1 MDRNNVLKFQVA
13 IEDQASKGLEE
24 IEKNLNGIVD
34 KFKSSVGGINA
45 ELGKIGQTAQMPNIA
60 EGIRQIDQ
68 LKESLKKN
76 TDNIPLFK
84 NVLEQMQQLQNFIGK
99 NTLGSE
105 LDKMKNSLNR
115 VFGEIPKV
123 DNNSFTAY
131 FNQLNKAYND
141 FMAKFGTQRTQT
153 PNLLSIGESMQ
164 KMGSL
169 SGNDT
174 LLREYQAQAEQIKAT
189 IINTIKETNTVIEA
203 TRKLIGG
210 GGSLNFDT
218 INKNIDATAASILKL
233 KSAFEQFNGVVD
245 KEGKLSNMMSGMGE
259 IIKSVKYSMIS
270 LKDGQ
275 ENLNWGKMMNDNAKS
290 VIQARVE
297 LERLVPL
304 IEKLKVQQLVSKN
317 LGLDTSN
324 IDATIQRVQHLQQ
337 LLMSITAH
345 GGLTSTG
352 VENLNGLNASQLM
365 AAYKEHLVTARN
377 DLATQSQ
384 ANTQALKNEAQ
395 AQKENELA
403 KRQAAQANAQ
413 LSQEENRLSQAIQQ
427 TANSAHGQ
435 SQVIS
440 DLKSMA
446 MQYLSIWGAQQFVT
460 DVANITGELEL
471 QERSLE
477 VILNSAS
484 AAQQMYS
491 EIRDLSQMSPYTF
504 EDLLK
509 SHRQLA
515 AFGIEAKDIFG
526 TLKSLSDIGA
536 GLDVEVSRLILA
548 YGHTRSYGYLSGIQ
562 NRQFENAGIDMIGGL
577 TAKYNKLAD
586 AEKRAGR
593 EAKYVTRKDIF
604 SKMRDRSIPFEDVQ
618 DVIMDLDKPGGR
630 FYNMQVRQFE
640 TLGGKL
646 RNLRNNYRIMM
657 SELGGENK
665 GLLTGTVGVIN
676 NLTENWQRYV
686 RVLKGVALGY
696 GVMKLAALMAGK
708 SALAANKE
716 IAASA
721 VARNSMDGTT
731 AYLNGTTSAWGA
743 MGSSRKIFGGKWY
756 QLNKLGGGF
765 ASSDNDN
772 EVRNLAK
779 NKEINNL
786 TKQRIALTGR
796 LTTAQ
801 RELLLVESGVS
812 KQRAV
817 QIAGMT
823 GWKRG
828 LMSIRLG
835 MIAVAQSA
843 KAMAVAL
850 LTNPMTWIMAAV
862 AGITALASKF
872 GEASEQANEFASN
885 MKETA
890 KTDLEGIHETLNSY
904 KESGIFVKGQSIR
917 KVVNSEGTAEDYG
930 FSINRAELEAH
941 GIGDVF
947 EELQRKLQTLSPMYD
962 KDFFDISKANTQMEQ
977 VEGMFKKVKDIEY
990 VKQVDEVTADSMQET
1005 LENTSA
1011 TWWKPLTWFTKGES
1025 LITDMKDYS
1034 DEYRTFIQEFEIT
1047 DSEWNSIASKDK
1059 LKITS
1064 LMDELHLTRNEAF
1077 AKYFE
1082 GNEQF
1087 RESTK
1092 VNKSRRENSIINK
1105 DHALEETENGAKIV
1119 AEHFASKF
1127 NTYFNGDVDQM
1138 VISFENSMNQMFTQ
1152 SKIGSPEVQAHLSEQ
1167 MAEQI
1172 RLAMVAQGN
1181 IEESKKFFNEVMFRN
1196 LGAFASKEL
1205 EGKIT
1210 KNTRPEDV
1218 QKIVNQISNKSI
1230 SAFQKKSKSF
1240 STWWKGLGKKNGEEY
1255 TEYLIA
1261 SLTNIAKRTVG
1272 MEAWQRRAKFKYGM
1286 NIEVET
1292 DNDWIGYIKKIRK
1305 QIHEEAEKN
1314 LEMNQ
1319 RFKSKWGI
1327 DISYDINSKDAK
1339 KQINRVVK
1347 MLNYQLHDLWSMHN
1361 SSKDANYRKKIREQI
1376 SEFRAARDAAVSQS
1390 RAVNY
1395 VIGEGFSLGEQKD
1408 IQKNKNNADRI
1419 REKAERDKEAAKRKA
1434 EAAARKADRDWM
1446 NRERHYIQSLGDA
1459 YRMYKMW
1466 YKDLQ
1471 SEPAAIKRV
1480 RDAYGDVLHK
1490 TDFKDITSIAGYQGL
1505 LNKER
1510 RKIANHKFNY
1520 NSDMSDDRKGLITD
1534 VTKTVND
1541 LFHDAF
1547 TESSEK
1553 FTSDMEKTLER
1564 ITDAFKTFEDVLKA
1578 TGDESLADKMTKG
1591 LTGLLGE
1598 ENLVVGKNSIS
1609 FGEEDATKIY
1619 MPLENVADAF
1629 KNRMLENLTSIT
1641 GRSFYGAH
1649 QFKEGFMETSDYL
1662 FDENASK
1669 EDIEKRVGFLFNVK
1683 NEDGKYD
1690 ELMQKLIPSVNKLIL
1705 EWQKLAKAEREK
1717 AIKLYSDSINK
1728 LSDYKSIASR
1738 NNADYNTSIS
1748 SNNLLEKLGLISKEK
1763 KDMANRRAEG
1773 IRDEQNFKATVAFS
1787 KYFGNVLAMTRKEAI
1802 ETAEVLKNQLNE
1814 KLATGRVS
1822 ASEYAKEMQKIQDV
1836 LDKKKQ
1842 NTFFGSDS
1850 DIATFIQGGIPALQ
1864 KRVQGQIEDKRSE
1877 LAKSYENSGLSKE
1890 EIDKRIN
1897 ENGDLKKLLGKSDF
1911 LNGMV
1916 KGLGDM
1922 SLAISLVTGTLDGLN
1937 AAAKSLSDMFDALG
1951 DEGKANLWS
1960 DVSDTIGGI
1969 SSIFSPVSDV
1979 AKNAM
1984 SGNVGGIVSSAI
1996 SAPFKMIASPIAAF
2010 SRLHDKKIDRHI
2022 EKLKESVS
2030 RIEGYTEVIARAQ
2043 ERTLGYDN
2051 GDLLRMYQRQ
2061 YAANKYEV
2069 KALGFKFNLNKEG
2082 AAGNAMADYYNA
2094 AGGGDIN
2101 GYQQQLNLLNE
2112 QRKSYIDMYNAE
2124 NKKKKKSKESMEEYK
2139 KKIAE
2144 LDDQIAHFSEDLAK
2158 NLWGIDLKSWAD
2170 QIGDALANAFENGE
2184 NAANAYKDA
2193 VNNIM
2198 KSVVNNI
2205 LKIGIIQPMMEK
2217 LQRKLFGYT
2226 DEKGNYK
2233 AGVINAKDPHA
2244 FDDPNKVAA
2253 QLLSVSADYFS
2264 DNGDGKKLMIAAMEY
2279 LNGAEKMLND
2289 AGFSQKNSSN
2299 KTLSSGIQ
2307 GTSEE
2312 TSALLAGYINAL
2324 RQDVSYIRLMQTQ
2337 FINEAFP
2344 DYVKQITGMATT
2356 LGRID
2361 ANVAAIRSIISE
2373 NGALYEKVERLSDDL
2388 HNVIIGNQK
2397 LHIA

>member
-45 ELGKIGQTAQMPNIA
+45 ELGKIGQTAQIPNIA

-68 LKESLKKN
+68 LKESLKKD

-164 KMGSL
+164 KMSGL
-169 SGNDT
+169 AGNDT

-218 INKNIDATAASILKL
+218 INKNIDATASAILKL

-245 KEGKLSNMMSGMGE
+245 KEGKLSNMMTGMGE
-259 IIKSVKYSMIS
+259 IIKSVKFSMSS
-270 LKDGQ
+270 LKEGQ
-275 ENLNWGKMMNDNAKS
+275 ENLNWGKTMTENAKS
-290 VIQARVE
+290 VIQARSE
-297 LERLVPL
+297 MERLVPL
-304 IEKLKVQQLVSKN
+304 VEKLKTQQLISKN

-460 DVANITGELEL
+460 DMANITGELEL
-471 QERSLE
+471 QKKSLE

-515 AFGIEAKDIFG
+515 AFGVEAKDVFS

-536 GLDVEVSRLILA
+536 GLDVDVSRLILA
-548 YGHTRSYGYLSGIQ
+548 FGHTRSYGYLSGIQ
-562 NRQFENAGIDMIGGL
+562 NRQFETAGIDMIGAL
-577 TAKYNKLAD
+577 TEKYNKLAA
-586 AEKRAGR
+586 AEERAGR
-593 EAKYVTRKDIF
+593 QAEFVTRRDIF

-618 DVIMDLDKPGGR
+618 DVILDLDRPGGK
-630 FYNMQVRQFE
+630 FYNMQIRQFE

-657 SELGGENK
+657 SELGEDNK
-665 GLLTGTVGVIN
+665 GFLMGTVGIIN
-676 NLTENWQRYV
+676 DLTENWQRYA
-686 RVLKGVALGY
+686 RVLKSVAWGY
-696 GVMKLAALMAGK
+696 GIMKLSAMLAGK
-708 SALAANKE
+708 SALAANKKIME
-716 IAASA
+716 SQIASTQSNYA
-721 VARNSMDGTT
+721 N
-731 AYLNGTTSAWGA
+731 AYLNTSGPWYKRMFFTAASPVQKGSPYPSGA
-743 MGSSRKIFGGKWY
+743 VLEEIKYS
-756 QLNKLGGGF
+756 
-765 ASSDNDN
+765 
-772 EVRNLAK
+772 
-779 NKEINNL
+779 KEINNI
-786 TKQRIALTGR
+786 TKQRIALIGR
-796 LTTAQ
+796 LNKAQ
-801 RELLLVESGVS
+801 REELLIATGVGEA
-812 KQRAV
+812 RAA
-817 QIAGMT
+817 QIAGFSA
-823 GWKRG
+823 WRRG
-828 LMSIRLG
+828 LMSVRLG

-862 AGITALASKF
+862 AGFTALIDKM
-872 GEASEQANEFASN
+872 GETSEQAEELKNTLKEGAETDIQGIRQSTEQFVDSKIVE
-885 MKETA
+885 MKEVSSF
-890 KTDLEGIHETLNSY
+890 KNSY
-904 KESGIFVKGQSIR
+904 
-917 KVVNSEGTAEDYG
+917 GTANIKRATINEGLLEDYG
-930 FSINRAELEAH
+930 VDA
-941 GIGDVF
+941 VF
-947 EELQRKLQTLSPMYD
+947 EELDKALQSHSPLYEGDYFDIVKAEGQVAQVKAAFDKLNDIDYAKQIRSITQDRIGNAVDKTGGWNDWGTEGLETNM
-962 KDFFDISKANTQMEQ
+962 KDFSDYYSNLVNNLTINDAEWNRLAARDKQNIENYARQLGLSRKEALAKYMFEDGFKFGNEYYGSTHDADVAKDALKTAKNDMQPLASEMSDILKESFSGNMDA
-977 VEGMFKKVKDIEY
+977 GIEY
-990 VKQVDEVTADSMQET
+990 VQDVLNQIFSQA
-1005 LENTSA
+1005 
-1011 TWWKPLTWFTKGES
+1011 
-1025 LITDMKDYS
+1025 
-1034 DEYRTFIQEFEIT
+1034 
-1047 DSEWNSIASKDK
+1047 
-1059 LKITS
+1059 KI
-1064 LMDELHLTRNEAF
+1064 
-1077 AKYFE
+1077 
-1082 GNEQF
+1082 GNE
-1087 RESTK
+1087 
-1092 VNKSRRENSIINK
+1092 
-1105 DHALEETENGAKIV
+1105 
-1119 AEHFASKF
+1119 
-1127 NTYFNGDVDQM
+1127 
-1138 VISFENSMNQMFTQ
+1138 
-1152 SKIGSPEVQAHLSEQ
+1152 EVKAHLSEEFYELLIQ
-1167 MAEQI
+1167 SMRDAGNTKDAESLEQI
-1172 RLAMVAQGN
+1172 LMERIAGTFLMSSLKKN
-1181 IEESKKFFNEVMFRN
+1181 ISPKTTQKEMYKSVSDGISAAIEAAKKKSKKFLEFWNKLGKEGQKKFVARLKGSGLNYSALLMSQKDWQTRALAMKLKLN
-1196 LGAFASKEL
+1196 LQTAVDYTEFIKKQRETIKKAQEIL
-1205 EGKIT
+1205 L
-1210 KNTRPEDV
+1210 
-1218 QKIVNQISNKSI
+1218 SNKSKI
-1230 SAFQKKSKSF
+1230 KWALGVEVNLDVRSVGDADKLLKMFEAQKKVVEAQRKKYARDHRGKDGYIHNPAELKVYNELKSK
-1240 STWWKGLGKKNGEEY
+1240 EEILALSIEQAKEMKRSL
-1255 TEYLIA
+1255 EYLKSEHQSYIDPK
-1261 SLTNIAKRTVG
+1261 TEEKRQK
-1272 MEAWQRRAKFKYGM
+1272 ERERAK
-1286 NIEVET
+1286 
-1292 DNDWIGYIKKIRK
+1292 
-1305 QIHEEAEKN
+1305 
-1314 LEMNQ
+1314 
-1319 RFKSKWGI
+1319 
-1327 DISYDINSKDAK
+1327 
-1339 KQINRVVK
+1339 NR
-1347 MLNYQLHDLWSMHN
+1347 
-1361 SSKDANYRKKIREQI
+1361 A
-1376 SEFRAARDAAVSQS
+1376 
-1390 RAVNY
+1390 
-1395 VIGEGFSLGEQKD
+1395 
-1408 IQKNKNNADRI
+1408 
-1419 REKAERDKEAAKRKA
+1419 EAAKRKA

-1446 NRERHYIQSLGDA
+1446 NRERHYIQSLGEA

-1466 YKDLQ
+1466 YKDLR

-1480 RDAYGDVLHK
+1480 RDAYGNVLENS
-1490 TDFKDITSIAGYQGL
+1490 DFKDITSIAGYQSL

-1510 RKIANHKFNY
+1510 EKVSNHKFNY
-1520 NSDMSDDRKGLITD
+1520 NGDMADEKKSFITD
-1534 VTKTVND
+1534 LTKTVNE
-1541 LFHDAF
+1541 LFHDSF
-1547 TESSEK
+1547 SESSEK

-1564 ITDAFKTFEDVLKA
+1564 ITDAFKTFEEVLKA
-1578 TGDESLADKMTKG
+1578 TGDDNLADSITNG
-1591 LTGLLGE
+1591 LTGLFGG
-1598 ENLVVGKNSIS
+1598 NVLVVERDKAYAREE
-1609 FGEEDATKIY
+1609 GEDVTKVY

-1641 GRSFYGAH
+1641 SRDFYGIH
-1649 QFKEGFMETSDYL
+1649 QFAEGQMATHEYL
-1662 FDENASK
+1662 FDEKASK
-1669 EDIEKRVGFLFNVK
+1669 EEIERRVGFLFNIK

-1690 ELMQKLIPSVNKLIL
+1690 ELMQKLIPAVNKLIL

-1748 SNNLLEKLGLISKEK
+1748 SNNLLERLGLISKEK
-1763 KDMANRRAEG
+1763 RDMANRRAEG

-1802 ETAEVLKNQLNE
+1802 KTAKVLKNQLNE

-1850 DIATFIQGGIPALQ
+1850 DIATFIKGGIPALQ
-1864 KRVQGQIEDKRSE
+1864 KKVQGQIEDKRSE
-1877 LAKSYENSGLSKE
+1877 LAKLYENSGLSKE
-1890 EIDKRIN
+1890 EIDKKIN
-1897 ENGDLKKLLGKSDF
+1897 ENGDLEKLLGESDS
-1911 LNGMV
+1911 LSGMES
-1916 KGLGDM
+1916 GLMDM
-1922 SLAISLVTGTLDGLN
+1922 SLGVSLVTGTLDGLN
-1937 AAAKSLSDMFDALG
+1937 EAAKSLSDMFDALG

-1960 DVSDTIGGI
+1960 NVSDTIGGI
-1969 SSIFSPVSDV
+1969 TSIFSPAQDLVQ
-1979 AKNAM
+1979 NAT
-1984 SGNVGGIVSSAI
+1984 SGNIGGFLSSAI

-2043 ERTLGYDN
+2043 ERTLGYDK
-2051 GDLLRMYQRQ
+2051 GDMIRMYQRQ
-2061 YAANKYEV
+2061 YAANQLQIKNIV
-2069 KALGFKFNLNKEG
+2069 GKARLTFNKEG
-2082 AAGNAMADYYNA
+2082 AAGTAMANYYNS
-2094 AGGGDIN
+2094 AGGEGVN
-2101 GYQQQLNLLNE
+2101 GYQQQFNLLNQ
-2112 QRKSYIDMYNAE
+2112 QRSNYIGMYNE
-2124 NKKKKKSKESMEEYK
+2124 EDSKKKKSAASLEEYK
-2139 KKIAE
+2139 QKIAE
-2144 LDDQIAHFSEDLAK
+2144 LDDKIMHFSEDLAK

-2170 QIGDALANAFENGE
+2170 QISDALANAFENGE

-2193 VNNIM
+2193 VTNIM
-2198 KSVVNNI
+2198 RSVAHNI
-2205 LKIGIIQPMMEK
+2205 LKLGILEPMFEK
-2217 LQRKLFGYT
+2217 LRRKLFGHF
-2226 DEKGNYK
+2226 DEKGNYI
-2233 AGVINAKDPHA
+2233 ADGLINIKDDHA
-2244 FDDPNKVAA
+2244 WDDPEKTGGLILS
-2253 QLLSVSADYFS
+2253 QLADFMG
-2264 DNGDGKKLMIAAMEY
+2264 DNGPLKKSMEAYQIAY
-2279 LNGAEKMLND
+2279 TGLEKMGND
-2289 AGFSQKNSSN
+2289 AGISFKNSSN

-2373 NGALYEKVERLSDDL
+2373 NGALYEKVERLSDDM
-2388 HNVIIGNQK
+2388 HNVILGNQK
-2397 LHIA
+2397 FHIA

>member
-24 IEKNLNGIVD
+24 IEKKLNGIVD

-68 LKESLKKN
+68 LKESLKKD

-577 TAKYNKLAD
+577 TDKYNKLAD

-823 GWKRG
+823 AFKRG
-828 LMSIRLG
+828 LMSVRLG

-850 LTNPMTWIMAAV
+850 LSNPMTWIMAAV
-862 AGITALASKF
+862 AGITALASKL
-872 GEASEQANEFASN
+872 GETSEHAEEFARN
-885 MKETA
+885 MKDVA
-890 KTDLEGIHETLNSY
+890 KTDLEGIRETLGSY
-904 KESGIFVKGQSIR
+904 EESGIFKRGKQIR
-917 KVVNSEGTAEDYG
+917 RVSNSEGDAVDYD
-930 FSINRAELEAH
+930 FSIDRAELYAH
-941 GIGDVF
+941 GVANVH
-947 EELQRKLQTLSPMYD
+947 EELKRKLQTLSPIYE
-962 KDFFDISKANTQMEQ
+962 KDFFDINKAKDQAGQ
-977 VEGMFKKVKDIEY
+977 VEEMFRKIKNIEY
-990 VKQVDEVTADSMQET
+990 VKQVDEVTGGVMSEALGKTGASFREPGTWLRGEDYTTDLKDYADS
-1005 LENTSA
+1005 
-1011 TWWKPLTWFTKGES
+1011 
-1025 LITDMKDYS
+1025 Y
-1034 DEYRTFIQEFEIT
+1034 QEFLQSFDIK
-1047 DSEWNSIASKDK
+1047 DAEWNQIEAGDK
-1059 LKITS
+1059 QKINE
-1064 LMDELHLTRNEAF
+1064 LMQELHLTRSEAF
-1077 AKYFE
+1077 ARLFDK
-1082 GNEQF
+1082 
-1087 RESTK
+1087 
-1092 VNKSRRENSIINK
+1092 
-1105 DHALEETENGAKIV
+1105 NGDVKGSNTYLHGIRYRAKIDKDN
-1119 AEHFASKF
+1119 AYDEAGDGASLFADSFASKF
-1127 NTYFNGDVDQM
+1127 NTYFNGNVDQM
-1138 VISFENSMNQMFTQ
+1138 VLSFENTMNQVFTQ
-1152 SKIGSPEVQAHLSEQ
+1152 AKIGNAEVQVQMSEQ
-1167 MAEQI
+1167 MAEQV
-1172 RLAMVAQGN
+1172 RLAMIAAGN
-1181 IEESKKFFNEVMFRN
+1181 AAEGEKFFSSIMYRN

-1205 EGKIT
+1205 EGVIT
-1210 KNTRPEDV
+1210 KDTRQEDIPG
-1218 QKIVNQISNKSI
+1218 IVDNISKKAIRALNKKGSLF
-1230 SAFQKKSKSF
+1230 SSWWKKQGKKSGENYALALQQALENQANGVLNM
-1240 STWWKGLGKKNGEEY
+1240 STWQK
-1255 TEYLIA
+1255 
-1261 SLTNIAKRTVG
+1261 
-1272 MEAWQRRAKFKYGM
+1272 RAKYKYGL
-1286 NIEVET
+1286 EVQVET
-1292 DNDWIGYIKKIRK
+1292 SNDWVGYIQNLRKKIK
-1305 QIHEEAEKN
+1305 ETAEKN
-1314 LEMNQ
+1314 LVMNE

-1327 DISYDINSKDAK
+1327 DISYNINSKDAL
-1339 KQINRVVK
+1339 KQMRKVLET
-1347 MLNYQLHDLWSMHN
+1347 LNTSIHNLWEKHN
-1361 SSKDANYRKKIREQI
+1361 TSKDPNYRKKIREQI
-1376 SEFRAARDAAVSQS
+1376 SEFVAQRDVTLEQVK
-1390 RAVNY
+1390 RGKY
-1395 VIGEGFSLGEQKD
+1395 LQGEGFSIGDPDKIKKAEDKTQKA
-1408 IQKNKNNADRI
+1408 K
-1419 REKAERDKEAAKRKA
+1419 EKAEREREAAKRKA
-1434 EAAARKADRDWM
+1434 ETAARKADRDWI
-1446 NRERHYIQSLGDA
+1446 NRERHYIQSLGEA

-1510 RKIANHKFNY
+1510 QKIANHKFNY

-1969 SSIFSPVSDV
+1969 SSIFSPVSDI

>member
-68 LKESLKKN
+68 LKESLKKD

-245 KEGKLSNMMSGMGE
+245 KEGKLSNMMAGMGE
-259 IIKSVKYSMIS
+259 IIKSVRYSMNT
-270 LKDGQ
+270 LKEGQ

-427 TANSAHGQ
+427 TTNSAHGQ

-446 MQYLSIWGAQQFVT
+446 LQYLSVWGAQQFVT
-460 DVANITGELEL
+460 DMANITGELEL
-471 QERSLE
+471 QKKSLE

-515 AFGIEAKDIFG
+515 AFGIEAKDVFS

-536 GLDVEVSRLILA
+536 GLDVDVSRLILA
-548 YGHTRSYGYLSGIQ
+548 FGHTKSYGYLSGIQ
-562 NRQFENAGIDMIGGL
+562 NRQFETAGIDMIGAL
-577 TAKYNKLAD
+577 TEKYNKLAA
-586 AEKRAGR
+586 AEERAGR
-593 EAKYVTRKDIF
+593 QAEFVTRRDIF

-618 DVIMDLDKPGGR
+618 DVILDLDRPGGK
-630 FYNMQVRQFE
+630 FYNMQIRQFE

-657 SELGGENK
+657 SELGEDNK
-665 GLLTGTVGVIN
+665 GFLMGTVGIIN
-676 NLTENWQRYV
+676 DLTENWQRYA

-696 GVMKLAALMAGK
+696 GAMKLAAMLAGK

-716 IAASA
+716 IAAST
-721 VARNSMDGTT
+721 VARNSIAGTT
-731 AYLNGTTSAWGA
+731 ANLNGTMSTWRA
-743 MGSSRKIFGGKWY
+743 MGSSRKIFGGS
-756 QLNKLGGGF
+756 F
-765 ASSDNDN
+765 VSSANDN
-772 EVRNLAK
+772 EVRNIAK

-786 TKQRIALTGR
+786 TKQRIALTGK
-796 LTTAQ
+796 LTEAQ
-801 RELLLVESGVS
+801 RAYLLQSAGISGVES
-812 KQRAV
+812 RR
-817 QIAGMT
+817 IALLSN
-823 GWKRG
+823 WRRR
-828 LMSIRLG
+828 LMSVRLG

-850 LTNPMTWIMAAV
+850 LTNPMIWIMAAV
-862 AGITALASKF
+862 AGFTALIDKM
-872 GEASEQANEFASN
+872 GETSEQAEELKNTLKEGAETDIQGIRQSTEQFVDSKIVE
-885 MKETA
+885 MKDVGSF
-890 KTDLEGIHETLNSY
+890 KNSY
-904 KESGIFVKGQSIR
+904 
-917 KVVNSEGTAEDYG
+917 GTANIKRATINEGLLKDYG
-930 FSINRAELEAH
+930 VDA
-941 GIGDVF
+941 VF
-947 EELQRKLQTLSPMYD
+947 EELDKALQSHSPLYEGDYFDIVKAEGQAAQVKAAFDKLNDIDYAKQIRSITQDRIGNAVDKTGGWNDWGTEGLETNM
-962 KDFFDISKANTQMEQ
+962 KDFSDYYSNLVNNLTINDAEWNRLAARDKQNIENYARQLGLSRKEALAKYMFEDGFKFGNEYYGSTHDADVAKDALKTAKNDMQPLASEMSDILKESFSGNMDA
-977 VEGMFKKVKDIEY
+977 GIEY
-990 VKQVDEVTADSMQET
+990 VQDVLNQIFSQA
-1005 LENTSA
+1005 
-1011 TWWKPLTWFTKGES
+1011 
-1025 LITDMKDYS
+1025 
-1034 DEYRTFIQEFEIT
+1034 
-1047 DSEWNSIASKDK
+1047 
-1059 LKITS
+1059 KI
-1064 LMDELHLTRNEAF
+1064 
-1077 AKYFE
+1077 
-1082 GNEQF
+1082 GNE
-1087 RESTK
+1087 
-1092 VNKSRRENSIINK
+1092 
-1105 DHALEETENGAKIV
+1105 
-1119 AEHFASKF
+1119 
-1127 NTYFNGDVDQM
+1127 
-1138 VISFENSMNQMFTQ
+1138 
-1152 SKIGSPEVQAHLSEQ
+1152 EVKAHLSEEFYELLIQ
-1167 MAEQI
+1167 SMRDAGNTKDADSLEQI
-1172 RLAMVAQGN
+1172 LMERIAGTFLMSSLKKN
-1181 IEESKKFFNEVMFRN
+1181 ISPKTTQKEMYKSVSDGISAAIEAAKKKSKKFLEFWNKLGKEGQKKFVAGLKGSGLNYSALLMSQKDWQTRALAMKLKLN
-1196 LGAFASKEL
+1196 LQ
-1205 EGKIT
+1205 T
-1210 KNTRPEDV
+1210 DV
-1218 QKIVNQISNKSI
+1218 DYTEFIKKQRETIKKAQEILLSNKSKI
-1230 SAFQKKSKSF
+1230 KWALGVEVNLDVRSVGDADKLLKMFEAQKKVVEAQRKKYARDHRGKDGYIHNPAELKVYNELKSK
-1240 STWWKGLGKKNGEEY
+1240 EEILALSIEQAKEMKRSL
-1255 TEYLIA
+1255 EYLKSEHQSYIDPK
-1261 SLTNIAKRTVG
+1261 TEEKRQK
-1272 MEAWQRRAKFKYGM
+1272 ERERAK
-1286 NIEVET
+1286 
-1292 DNDWIGYIKKIRK
+1292 
-1305 QIHEEAEKN
+1305 
-1314 LEMNQ
+1314 
-1319 RFKSKWGI
+1319 
-1327 DISYDINSKDAK
+1327 
-1339 KQINRVVK
+1339 NR
-1347 MLNYQLHDLWSMHN
+1347 
-1361 SSKDANYRKKIREQI
+1361 A
-1376 SEFRAARDAAVSQS
+1376 
-1390 RAVNY
+1390 
-1395 VIGEGFSLGEQKD
+1395 
-1408 IQKNKNNADRI
+1408 
-1419 REKAERDKEAAKRKA
+1419 EAAKRKA

-1446 NRERHYIQSLGDA
+1446 NRERHYIQSLGEA

-1466 YKDLQ
+1466 YKDLR

-1480 RDAYGDVLHK
+1480 RDAYGNVLENS
-1490 TDFKDITSIAGYQGL
+1490 DFKDITSIAGYQIL

-1510 RKIANHKFNY
+1510 EKVSNHKFNY
-1520 NSDMSDDRKGLITD
+1520 NGDMADEKKSFITD
-1534 VTKTVND
+1534 LTKTVNE
-1541 LFHDAF
+1541 LFHDSF
-1547 TESSEK
+1547 SESSEK

-1564 ITDAFKTFEDVLKA
+1564 ITDAFKTFEEVLKA
-1578 TGDESLADKMTKG
+1578 TGDDNLADSITNG
-1591 LTGLLGE
+1591 LTGLFGG
-1598 ENLVVGKNSIS
+1598 NVLVVERDKAYAREE
-1609 FGEEDATKIY
+1609 GEDVTKVY

-1641 GRSFYGAH
+1641 SRDFYGIH
-1649 QFKEGFMETSDYL
+1649 QFAEGQMATHEYL
-1662 FDENASK
+1662 FDEKASK
-1669 EDIEKRVGFLFNVK
+1669 EEIERRVGFLFNIK

-1690 ELMQKLIPSVNKLIL
+1690 ELMQKLIPAVNKLIL

-1748 SNNLLEKLGLISKEK
+1748 SNNLLERLGLISKEK
-1763 KDMANRRAEG
+1763 RDMANRRAEG

-1802 ETAEVLKNQLNE
+1802 KTAEVLKNQLNE

-1850 DIATFIQGGIPALQ
+1850 NIATFIQGGIPALQ
-1864 KRVQGQIEDKRSE
+1864 KKVQGQIEDKRSE
-1877 LAKSYENSGLSKE
+1877 LAKLYENSGLSKE
-1890 EIDKRIN
+1890 EIDKKIN
-1897 ENGDLKKLLGKSDF
+1897 ENGDLKKLSGKSDS
-1911 LNGMV
+1911 LNGMMN
-1916 KGLGDM
+1916 GLGDI
-1922 SLAISLVTGTLDGLN
+1922 SLALSLVTGTLDGLN
-1937 AAAKSLSDMFDALG
+1937 EAAKSLSDMFDALG

-1969 SSIFSPVSDV
+1969 SSIFSPVGDI

-1984 SGNVGGIVSSAI
+1984 SGNVGGLVSSAI

-2043 ERTLGYDN
+2043 ERTLGYDK
-2051 GDLLRMYQRQ
+2051 GDMIRMYQRQ
-2061 YAANKYEV
+2061 YAANQIQIKNIV
-2069 KALGFKFNLNKEG
+2069 GKARLTFNKEG
-2082 AAGNAMADYYNA
+2082 AAGTAMANYYNS
-2094 AGGGDIN
+2094 AGGEGVN
-2101 GYQQQLNLLNE
+2101 GYQQQFNLLNQ
-2112 QRKSYIDMYNAE
+2112 QRSNYIGMYNE
-2124 NKKKKKSKESMEEYK
+2124 EYSKKKKSAASLEEYK
-2139 KKIAE
+2139 QKIAE
-2144 LDDQIAHFSEDLAK
+2144 LDDKIMHFSEDLAK

-2170 QIGDALANAFENGE
+2170 QISDALANAFENGE

-2226 DEKGNYK
+2226 DENGNYK
-2233 AGVINAKDPHA
+2233 AGVVNVKDPHA

>member
-24 IEKNLNGIVD
+24 IEKKLNGIVD

-210 GGSLNFDT
+210 GGSLDFDT
-218 INKNIDATAASILKL
+218 INKNIDATASAILKL

-245 KEGKLSNMMSGMGE
+245 KEGKLSNMMTGMGE
-259 IIKSVKYSMIS
+259 IIKSVKFSMSS

-345 GGLTSTG
+345 GGFTSTG

-427 TANSAHGQ
+427 TTNSAHGQ

-460 DVANITGELEL
+460 DMANITGELEL
-471 QERSLE
+471 QKKSLE

-515 AFGIEAKDIFG
+515 AFGIEAKDVFS

-536 GLDVEVSRLILA
+536 GLDVDVSRLILA
-548 YGHTRSYGYLSGIQ
+548 FGHTKSYGYLSGIQ
-562 NRQFENAGIDMIGGL
+562 NRQFETAGIDLVGAL
-577 TAKYNKLAD
+577 TDLYNKRAN
-586 AEKRAGR
+586 EQKREG
-593 EAKYVTRKDIF
+593 KQYKFVNRKDIF
-604 SKMRDRSIPFEDVQ
+604 SRMRDRSIPFEDVQ
-618 DVIMDLDKPGGR
+618 DVILDLDRPGGK
-630 FYNMQVRQFE
+630 FYNMQIRQFE

-665 GLLTGTVGVIN
+665 GFLMGTVSTIN
-676 NLTENWQRYV
+676 ELTENWERYA
-686 RVLKGVALGY
+686 RVLKSVAWGY
-696 GVMKLAALMAGK
+696 GIMKLSAMLAGK

-716 IAASA
+716 IAAST
-721 VARNSMDGTT
+721 VARNSMAGTT
-731 AYLNGTTSAWGA
+731 AYLNGTMSAWGA

-756 QLNKLGGGF
+756 QLNKLGGNL
-765 ASSDNDN
+765 ASSANDN
-772 EVRNLAK
+772 EVRNLAQ

-796 LTTAQ
+796 LTKEQ
-801 RELLLVESGVS
+801 RKLLLVESGVS
-812 KQRAV
+812 KERAA
-817 QIAGMT
+817 QIAEMS

-850 LTNPMTWIMAAV
+850 LTNPMTWIFAV
-862 AGITALASKF
+862 IGAVSWLTDKF
-872 GEASEQANEFASN
+872 GKGAEEAENFKKSLSEAAETDVKGMSEFLDPYKQSGMIKAVN
-885 MKETA
+885 KTA
-890 KTDLEGIHETLNSY
+890 VRGDGRTAIHET
-904 KESGIFVKGQSIR
+904 I
-917 KVVNSEGTAEDYG
+917 A
-930 FSINRAELEAH
+930 INKAELEAE
-941 GIGDVF
+941 GIDAVF
-947 EELQRKLQTLSPMYD
+947 EELKNRLQTASPMYEG
-962 KDFFDISKANTQMEQ
+962 DFFDVMKADDQAEQIENIFQKMEDIKFAKQ
-977 VEGMFKKVKDIEY
+977 VEQQTSDELGTAVEKTAPSAGWHFWEWGRGEGVITNMSDYAKD
-990 VKQVDEVTADSMQET
+990 KADFVNSIR
-1005 LENTSA
+1005 
-1011 TWWKPLTWFTKGES
+1011 
-1025 LITDMKDYS
+1025 ITDDQWNEFS
-1034 DEYRTFIQEFEIT
+1034 QEDKAAIEKYMQ
-1047 DSEWNSIASKDK
+1047 DLGIA
-1059 LKITS
+1059 
-1064 LMDELHLTRNEAF
+1064 RNEAT
-1077 AKYFE
+1077 AKYLLNTNKAPINYSS
-1082 GNEQF
+1082 GLVGYAAVAKTVKH
-1087 RESTK
+1087 TK
-1092 VNKSRRENSIINK
+1092 EEAKDDILSVSDGMASILLNKFGDNISAGSAYVSDAFDKMLSE
-1105 DHALEETENGAKIV
+1105 
-1119 AEHFASKF
+1119 AS
-1127 NTYFNGDVDQM
+1127 V
-1138 VISFENSMNQMFTQ
+1138 
-1152 SKIGSPEVQAHLSEQ
+1152 GSPDTQAELASELNKG
-1167 MAEQI
+1167 I
-1172 RLAMVAQGN
+1172 YDNLVAQGREGYAN
-1181 IEESKKFFNEVMFRN
+1181 KIMEQLYQQEIGSMTLATLDSKLRSDMNSDTVVKESKK
-1196 LGAFASKEL
+1196 AA
-1205 EGKIT
+1205 
-1210 KNTRPEDV
+1210 
-1218 QKIVNQISNKSI
+1218 
-1230 SAFQKKSKSF
+1230 KKSLEALKLKDPNFISWFNKLGKDAQDAYVKGMEDKAINYGKNKVKNILWQQFYIKRGVTVDKSDTEYIAF
-1240 STWWKGLGKKNGEEY
+1240 VKKQQEELGKK
-1255 TEYLIA
+1255 L
-1261 SLTNIAKRTVG
+1261 
-1272 MEAWQRRAKFKYGM
+1272 Q
-1286 NIEVET
+1286 EVLSQAHKLKT
-1292 DNDWIGYIKKIRK
+1292 
-1305 QIHEEAEKN
+1305 Q
-1314 LEMNQ
+1314 
-1319 RFKSKWGI
+1319 FGI
-1327 DISYDINSKDAK
+1327 DVDIDLNSKDAVK
-1339 KQINRVVK
+1339 KMMQLILNINKVIHDTWLKHNAVSGKKREDKMREINFLRDMRSRVNMMRK
-1347 MLNYQLHDLWSMHN
+1347 LAKALQDDHQSLGGND
-1361 SSKDANYRKKIREQI
+1361 SSKSSGNAAE
-1376 SEFRAARDAAVSQS
+1376 RARNKEERAR
-1390 RAVNY
+1390 N
-1395 VIGEGFSLGEQKD
+1395 
-1408 IQKNKNNADRI
+1408 
-1419 REKAERDKEAAKRKA
+1419 KAETAKRKA
-1434 EAAARKADRDWM
+1434 EAAAHKADRDWM
-1446 NRERHYIQSLGDA
+1446 NRERHYIQSLGEA

-1510 RKIANHKFNY
+1510 QKIANHKFNY

-1890 EIDKRIN
+1890 EIDKKIN

-1937 AAAKSLSDMFDALG
+1937 EAAKSLSDMFDALG
-1951 DEGKANLWS
+1951 DEARANFWS
-1960 DVSDTIGGI
+1960 DFSDTIGGI

-1984 SGNVGGIVSSAI
+1984 SGNVGGLVSSVI

-2010 SRLHDKKIDRHI
+2010 SRLHDKKIERHI

-2043 ERTLGYDN
+2043 ERTLGYDK
-2051 GDLLRMYQRQ
+2051 GDMIRMYQRQ
-2061 YAANKYEV
+2061 YAANKYEI
-2069 KALGFKFNLNKEG
+2069 KAPGFKFNLNKEG
-2082 AAGNAMADYYNA
+2082 AAGKAMADYYNA

-2112 QRKSYIDMYNAE
+2112 QRKSYIGMYNE
-2124 NKKKKKSKESMEEYK
+2124 EDRKKKKSRAAMEEYK
-2139 KKIAE
+2139 QKIAE

-2170 QIGDALANAFENGE
+2170 QVGDALANAFENGE

-2198 KSVVNNI
+2198 KSVVNNV

-2226 DEKGNYK
+2226 DEKGSHK

-2299 KTLSSGIQ
+2299 KTLSSDIQ

-2312 TSALLAGYINAL
+2312 TSALFAGYINAL
-2324 RQDVSYIRLMQTQ
+2324 RQDVAYIRIMQTQ

-2344 DYVKQITGMATT
+2344 DYVKQITGMGTT

-2373 NGALYEKVERLSDDL
+2373 NGALYEKVERLSDDM
-2388 HNVIIGNQK
+2388 HNVILGNQK
-2397 LHIA
+2397 FHIA

>member
-68 LKESLKKN
+68 LKESLKKD

-164 KMGSL
+164 KMSGL
-169 SGNDT
+169 AGNDT

-218 INKNIDATAASILKL
+218 INKNIDATASAILKL

-245 KEGKLSNMMSGMGE
+245 KEGKLSNMMTGMGE
-259 IIKSVKYSMIS
+259 IIKSVKFSMSS
-270 LKDGQ
+270 LKEGQ
-275 ENLNWGKMMNDNAKS
+275 ENLNWGKTMTENAKS
-290 VIQARVE
+290 VIQARSE
-297 LERLVPL
+297 MERLVPL
-304 IEKLKVQQLVSKN
+304 VEKLKTQQLISKN

-324 IDATIQRVQHLQQ
+324 IDTTIQRVQHLQQ

-345 GGLTSTG
+345 GGFTSTG

-395 AQKENELA
+395 AQKENELS
-403 KRQAAQANAQ
+403 KRQTAQANAQ

-460 DVANITGELEL
+460 DMANITGELEL
-471 QERSLE
+471 QKKSLE

-515 AFGIEAKDIFG
+515 AFGIEAKDVFG

-536 GLDVEVSRLILA
+536 GLDVDVSRLILA
-548 YGHTRSYGYLSGIQ
+548 FGHTKSYGYLSGIQ
-562 NRQFENAGIDMIGGL
+562 NRQFETAGIDMIGAL
-577 TAKYNKLAD
+577 TEKYNKLAA
-586 AEKRAGR
+586 AEERAGR
-593 EAKYVTRKDIF
+593 QAEFVTRRDIF

-618 DVIMDLDKPGGR
+618 DVILDLDRPGGK
-630 FYNMQVRQFE
+630 FYNMQIRQFE

-657 SELGGENK
+657 SELGEDNK
-665 GLLTGTVGVIN
+665 GFLMGTVGIIN
-676 NLTENWQRYV
+676 NLTENWQRYA

-696 GVMKLAALMAGK
+696 GAMKLAAMLAGK

-716 IAASA
+716 IAAST
-721 VARNSMDGTT
+721 VARNSIAGTT
-731 AYLNGTTSAWGA
+731 ANLNGTMSTWRA
-743 MGSSRKIFGGKWY
+743 MGSSRKIFGG
-756 QLNKLGGGF
+756 GF
-765 ASSDNDN
+765 ASSANDN
-772 EVRNLAK
+772 EVRNIAK

-786 TKQRIALTGR
+786 TKQRIALTGK
-796 LTTAQ
+796 LTEAQ
-801 RELLLVESGVS
+801 RAYLLQSAGISGVES
-812 KQRAV
+812 RR
-817 QIAGMT
+817 IALLSN
-823 GWKRG
+823 WRRG
-828 LMSIRLG
+828 LMSVRLG

-850 LTNPMTWIMAAV
+850 LTNPMTWIMVAV
-862 AGITALASKF
+862 AGLTALIDKM
-872 GEASEQANEFASN
+872 GETSEQAEELKNTLKEGAETDIQGIRQSTEQFVDSKIVE
-885 MKETA
+885 MKDTNSF
-890 KTDLEGIHETLNSY
+890 KNSY
-904 KESGIFVKGQSIR
+904 
-917 KVVNSEGTAEDYG
+917 GTAIMKKATVNEGLLEDFG
-930 FSINRAELEAH
+930 V
-941 GIGDVF
+941 DTVF
-947 EELQRKLQTLSPMYD
+947 EELDKALQSHSPLYEGDYFDIVKAEGQAGQVKAAFDKLNDIDYAKQIRSITQDRIGNAVDKTGGWNDWGTEGLETNM
-962 KDFFDISKANTQMEQ
+962 KDFSDYYSNLVNNLTINDAEWNRLAARDKQNIENYARQLGLSRKEALAKYMFEDGFKFGNEYYGSTHDADVAKDALKTAKNDMQPLASEMSDILKESFSGNMDA
-977 VEGMFKKVKDIEY
+977 GIEY
-990 VKQVDEVTADSMQET
+990 VQDVLNQIFSQA
-1005 LENTSA
+1005 
-1011 TWWKPLTWFTKGES
+1011 
-1025 LITDMKDYS
+1025 
-1034 DEYRTFIQEFEIT
+1034 
-1047 DSEWNSIASKDK
+1047 
-1059 LKITS
+1059 KI
-1064 LMDELHLTRNEAF
+1064 
-1077 AKYFE
+1077 
-1082 GNEQF
+1082 GNE
-1087 RESTK
+1087 
-1092 VNKSRRENSIINK
+1092 
-1105 DHALEETENGAKIV
+1105 
-1119 AEHFASKF
+1119 
-1127 NTYFNGDVDQM
+1127 
-1138 VISFENSMNQMFTQ
+1138 
-1152 SKIGSPEVQAHLSEQ
+1152 EVKAHLSEEFYELLIQ
-1167 MAEQI
+1167 SMRDAGNTKDADSLEQI
-1172 RLAMVAQGN
+1172 LMERIAGTFLMSSLKKN
-1181 IEESKKFFNEVMFRN
+1181 ISPKTTQKEMYKSVSDGISAAIEAAKKKSKKFLEFWNKLGKEGQKKFVAGLKGSGLNYSALLMSQKDWQTRALAMKLKLN
-1196 LGAFASKEL
+1196 LQ
-1205 EGKIT
+1205 T
-1210 KNTRPEDV
+1210 DV
-1218 QKIVNQISNKSI
+1218 DYTEFIKKQRETIKKAQEILLSNKSKI
-1230 SAFQKKSKSF
+1230 KWALGVEVNLDVRSVGDADKLLKMFEAQKKVVEAQRKKYARDHRGKDGYIHNPAELKVYNELKSK
-1240 STWWKGLGKKNGEEY
+1240 EEILALSIEQAKEMKRSL
-1255 TEYLIA
+1255 EYLKSEHQSYIDPK
-1261 SLTNIAKRTVG
+1261 TEEKRQK
-1272 MEAWQRRAKFKYGM
+1272 ERERAK
-1286 NIEVET
+1286 
-1292 DNDWIGYIKKIRK
+1292 
-1305 QIHEEAEKN
+1305 
-1314 LEMNQ
+1314 
-1319 RFKSKWGI
+1319 
-1327 DISYDINSKDAK
+1327 
-1339 KQINRVVK
+1339 NR
-1347 MLNYQLHDLWSMHN
+1347 
-1361 SSKDANYRKKIREQI
+1361 A
-1376 SEFRAARDAAVSQS
+1376 
-1390 RAVNY
+1390 
-1395 VIGEGFSLGEQKD
+1395 
-1408 IQKNKNNADRI
+1408 
-1419 REKAERDKEAAKRKA
+1419 EAAKRKA

-1446 NRERHYIQSLGDA
+1446 NRERHYIQSLGEA

-1466 YKDLQ
+1466 YKDLR

-1480 RDAYGDVLHK
+1480 RDAYGNVLENS
-1490 TDFKDITSIAGYQGL
+1490 DFKDITSIAGYQSL

-1510 RKIANHKFNY
+1510 EKVSNHKFNY
-1520 NSDMSDDRKGLITD
+1520 NGDMADEKKSFITD
-1534 VTKTVND
+1534 LTKTVNE
-1541 LFHDAF
+1541 LFHDSF
-1547 TESSEK
+1547 SESSEK

-1564 ITDAFKTFEDVLKA
+1564 ITDAFKTFEEVLKA
-1578 TGDESLADKMTKG
+1578 TGDDNLADSITNG
-1591 LTGLLGE
+1591 LTGLFGG
-1598 ENLVVGKNSIS
+1598 NVLVVERDKAYAREE
-1609 FGEEDATKIY
+1609 GEDVTKVY

-1641 GRSFYGAH
+1641 SRDFYGIH
-1649 QFKEGFMETSDYL
+1649 QFAEGQMATHEYL
-1662 FDENASK
+1662 FDEKASK
-1669 EDIEKRVGFLFNVK
+1669 EEIERRVGFLFNIK

-1690 ELMQKLIPSVNKLIL
+1690 ELMQKLIPAVNKLIL
-1705 EWQKLAKAEREK
+1705 EWQKLAKEEREK

-1748 SNNLLEKLGLISKEK
+1748 SNNLLERLGLISKEE

-1802 ETAEVLKNQLNE
+1802 KTAKVLKNQLNE

-1850 DIATFIQGGIPALQ
+1850 DIATFIKGGIPALQ
-1864 KRVQGQIEDKRSE
+1864 KKVQGQIEDKRSE
-1877 LAKSYENSGLSKE
+1877 LAKLYENSGLSKE
-1890 EIDKRIN
+1890 EIDKKIN
-1897 ENGDLKKLLGKSDF
+1897 ENGDLEKLLGESDS
-1911 LNGMV
+1911 LSGMES
-1916 KGLGDM
+1916 GLMDM
-1922 SLAISLVTGTLDGLN
+1922 SLGVSLVTGTLDGLN
-1937 AAAKSLSDMFDALG
+1937 EAAKSLSDMFDALG

-1969 SSIFSPVSDV
+1969 TSIFSPAQDLVQ
-1979 AKNAM
+1979 NAT
-1984 SGNVGGIVSSAI
+1984 SGNIGGFLSSAI

-2043 ERTLGYDN
+2043 ERTLGYDK
-2051 GDLLRMYQRQ
+2051 GDMIRMYQRQ
-2061 YAANKYEV
+2061 YAANQIQIKNIV
-2069 KALGFKFNLNKEG
+2069 GKARLTFNKEG
-2082 AAGNAMADYYNA
+2082 AAGTAMANYYNS
-2094 AGGGDIN
+2094 AGGEGVN
-2101 GYQQQLNLLNE
+2101 GYQQQFNLLNQ
-2112 QRKSYIDMYNAE
+2112 QRSNYIGMYNE
-2124 NKKKKKSKESMEEYK
+2124 EYSKKKKSAASLEEYK
-2139 KKIAE
+2139 QKIAE
-2144 LDDQIAHFSEDLAK
+2144 LDDKIMHFSEDLAK

-2170 QIGDALANAFENGE
+2170 QISDALANAFENGE

-2193 VNNIM
+2193 VTNIM
-2198 KSVVNNI
+2198 RSVAHNI
-2205 LKIGIIQPMMEK
+2205 LKLGILEPMFEK
-2217 LQRKLFGYT
+2217 LRRKLFGRF
-2226 DEKGNYK
+2226 DEKGNYI
-2233 AGVINAKDPHA
+2233 ADGLINIKDDHA
-2244 FDDPNKVAA
+2244 WDDPEKTGGLIMS
-2253 QLLSVSADYFS
+2253 QLADFMG
-2264 DNGDGKKLMIAAMEY
+2264 DNGPLKKAMEAY
-2279 LNGAEKMLND
+2279 QIAYTGLEKMGND
-2289 AGFSQKNSSN
+2289 AGISFKNSSN

-2344 DYVKQITGMATT
+2344 DYVKQITGMGTT

-2373 NGALYEKVERLSDDL
+2373 NGALYEKVERLSDDM
-2388 HNVIIGNQK
+2388 HNVILGNQK
-2397 LHIA
+2397 FHIA